1 MFAYL
6 LEKMRS
12 TPDGDGTLLDNS
24 LLMWGSGMADSN
36 VHNHDPVPLVLAGGG
51 AGAVKGNRHI
61 RTAHKTPVSN
71 LLLAMLQKANVNVDK
86 FGDSTGTVDI

>member
-1 MFAYL
+1 M
-6 LEKMRS
+6 
-12 TPDGDGTLLDNS
+12 
-24 LLMWGSGMADSN
+24 
-36 VHNHDPVPLVLAGGG
+36 PLVLAGGG

-71 LLLAMLQKANVNVDK
+71 LLLAMLQKASVNVDK